1 MRHVDVGTS
10 RRRRRCRNKLCLS
23 TTTCISRSAFP
34 LLRVLRF
41 ASHQL
46 WQHLSLG
53 ISSVN
58 FFAGG
63 TRFSMPKEI
72 LESRLDSFRL
82 EDSCFSRF
90 IYIHEARGQ
99 FSILVSRNCLEFM
112 RGAGSRCASSL
123 QRRRVMTKN
132 RGKWIKFVWLFF
144 RIRIFFF
151 LFFFLSWHVRGF
163 RWISTVIP
171 FREI

>member
-1 MRHVDVGTS
+1 MGTS

-34 LLRVLRF
+34 LLRGAFVSFDSLRTNFDNTSRSEFLRLISSPGERDSRCPKKFSNRDSIRFDSRIAVSLVSFTFTRREDSSLHSRIPKLSRVYEGGRQPLRF
-41 ASHQL
+41 
-46 WQHLSLG
+46 
-53 ISSVN
+53 
-58 FFAGG
+58 F
-63 TRFSMPKEI
+63 P
-72 LESRLDSFRL
+72 
-82 EDSCFSRF
+82 
-90 IYIHEARGQ
+90 
-99 FSILVSRNCLEFM
+99 
-112 RGAGSRCASSL
+112 
-123 QRRRVMTKN
+123 RRRVMTKN

>member
-1 MRHVDVGTS
+1 MGTS

-34 LLRVLRF
+34 LLRGAFVSFDSLRTNF
-41 ASHQL
+41 DNTSRSEFL
-46 WQHLSLG
+46 RL
-53 ISSVN
+53 ISSPGERDSRCPKKFSNRDSIRFDSRIAVSLVS
-58 FFAGG
+58 FTF
-63 TRFSMPKEI
+63 TR
-72 LESRLDSFRL
+72 R
-82 EDSCFSRF
+82 EDSSLHSR
-90 IYIHEARGQ
+90 IPK
-99 FSILVSRNCLEFM
+99 LSRVYE
-112 RGAGSRCASSL
+112 GAGSRCASSL

-132 RGKWIKFVWLFF
+132 RGKWIKFVCLFF
-144 RIRIFFF
+144 RIRISFF